1 VRSMDNTIGFKLSSM
16 GVGDNPQMR
25 HQARLFAADAVKKFK
40 PDSGASLST
49 WTQNQLQSMQRF
61 KRENQG
67 PVKVSDRSSLDA
79 WTIEKGRRDLE
90 DELGRDPDV
99 KQLAD
104 KTGLSVKRIAT
115 VRKATRPVAATE
127 QMHTEGIEMSDFL
140 GEALEYVYDE
150 SDYVDKKIIEM
161 TTGYGGSP
169 MMQQNAIASKLGM
182 SASQISRR
190 AERLGMKVQEL
201 NSDMEGLH
209 S

>member
-1 VRSMDNTIGFKLSSM
+1 M

-99 KQLAD
+99 K
-104 KTGLSVKRIAT
+104 KRIAT